1 MTEHRPYLFDG
12 LPVVDA
18 TEEFSIQVHRDDLA
32 KGRAITPG
40 RCAINRAAE
49 RMPEVIEAKIGSR
62 LSYLRMRTDPDVWIR
77 YRNTDKTTELIR
89 YFDSGT
95 EVVKAATAWMSGVVT
110 IILRVPGPSL
120 RLGYKRGQT
129 GTDSRGDQPGGLHRR
144 PSLRNVTVDPDAP
157 EGEVA

>member
-1 MTEHRPYLFDG
+1 MTITRPYLFNG

-18 TEEFSIQVHRDDLA
+18 TEEFTIQVHSQDLA
-32 KGRAITPG
+32 KGRATVPG

-49 RMPEVIEAKIGSR
+49 RIPEVVEAKIGSR
-62 LSYLRMRTDPDVWIR
+62 LSYLRMRTDPDVWVR
-77 YRNTDKTTELIR
+77 YRNTEKTTELIR

-95 EVVKAATAWMSGVVT
+95 EVVKAATAWMSGVIT

-120 RLGYKRGQT
+120 RLGYKKGQT
-129 GTDSRGDQPGGLHRR
+129 GTGIRGNQPGGLHRR
-144 PSLRNVTVDPDAP
+144 PSLRNVTVDPEAP